1 MKLKKVFTAAAA
13 GLLALGAA
21 VSVSAAGIGYVNS
34 SALLQAHPRMQKAQ
48 LDMRAAA
55 QKAQEDFNKRSSGKS
70 DEQKQE
76 IATELQRDLN
86 NKENS
91 TMQPIL
97 NDIMKA
103 IQETRKEKNLD
114 IVLEQGAVVDGGVD
128 ITSDVSA
135 KLAK

>member
-1 MKLKKVFTAAAA
+1 MKLKKAVTAAAA

-55 QKAQEDFNKRSSGKS
+55 QKAQEDFNKRSAGKS

-76 IATELQRDLN
+76 IATELQRDLS

-103 IQETRKEKNLD
+103 IQDTRKEKNLD